1 MNWNWLFGDPHGC
14 DKMCEKAKLAE
25 NLDKKLCEKSFSE
38 QLHDELREGYLCKGG
53 VNDSYQFTE
62 RPPPPS
68 GQFSNLYKE
77 KCDKLTD
84 SFAQPTPIKNDLP
97 AVKDLVATD
106 ISERAEFGLKKYGTY
121 LQPNNGRDFLV
132 DAYQEALDLVHYLRG
147 LIYER
152 DGK

>member
-14 DKMCEKAKLAE
+14 DKMCEKTKLAE
-25 NLDKKLCEKSFSE
+25 NNDKNLREKSFSE
-38 QLHDELREGYLCKGG
+38 QRRAREGYLRKGG
-53 VNDSYQFTE
+53 VNESYQFVE

-68 GQFSNLYKE
+68 GQFSNLSKE
-77 KCDKLTD
+77 KYDKLTD
-84 SFAQPTPIKNDLP
+84 SFAQPTPVKNDLP
-97 AVKDLVATD
+97 AVKDLVVTD

-121 LQPNNGRDFLV
+121 LQPNNGRDFLI